1 MVGDEDIHGFYARRS
16 GEAWRLHLH
25 LLLVVLTIV
34 ILAATLLLFLPPT
47 ASAEEVTWG
56 NTMIS
61 GTEEYSNLIIN
72 LDGNLTVE
80 PDGQLTFND
89 MILVVNASSPDQYK
103 ITVEPGGT
111 MLLNN
116 VTMTSTGGTFGIL
129 VRGNMTYE
137 NGSIEGL
144 TGYGTTMA
152 EATGLVVEG
161 TAGIDLYDVNVFNE
175 MGYALVSNTSGT
187 VKVRGGSLY
196 GLSTVVRCSG
206 SSIVIL
212 EDTTV
217 RGIMSAD
224 LIVVDDLASL
234 FALRCI
240 FRSNDITSNSDAN
253 RAVHLLGDGTYGSL
267 EECTIR
273 TRELART
280 TGGELAVIDCSLD
293 LTIGRPVADVE
304 ASGGATVVLDGLD
317 LDEINVS
324 GGTLWLYD
332 VDYDQGNITDGT
344 VLNTVGKVP
353 HLDTLGEDVVVHH
366 HYWVDFILYNVAGV
380 ATSDLDLNV
389 LTADG
394 ELVMEVLSGAGGYVP
409 PVGIRAWTFE
419 DDVFE
424 YEPSHR
430 VEFAGPEYQI
440 TNLQVYGNTTITLRD
455 LADSRDLALKTSSI
469 RPSTSAPRENHTFDL
484 IVEGEILIPYPWQ
497 SGQTFI
503 DLYVDDEFV
512 ERQVVPLTSRDNVRF
527 RGLDLLEGQH
537 LFRIEVDPTDDV
549 EEINEDGNNVVGL
562 ILDVASES
570 TGPGELVDLTIWFDE
585 IEDSQGNTD
594 DDLIPGVINVDYWV
608 RATNSKTWLRN
619 VQVVI
624 EIEGAQAQT
633 QRVDLV
639 TAEDENFVSSGR
651 FILNLPRGQYVVTL
665 IVDPENE
672 MQEEFEHNNEESRT
686 VDLDPEA
693 NSSLFDLDPACC
705 SAIVMVALIA
715 TMSIIGQYSQK
726 KRRQAQQGM
735 VAQSVEYPQ
744 NTFGGSD
751 LGSSSI
757 TFNSTPRES
766 TKAPT
771 PLGDKWSVERM
782 DGRTASGYGVDDWD
796 STGAERIIAYKAPQA
811 TTNTRY
817 DATNLNCPRCN
828 GRDIVGF
835 SDGSA
840 KCQSCKKIFYPGRRY
855 G

>member
-1 MVGDEDIHGFYARRS
+1 
-16 GEAWRLHLH
+16 
-25 LLLVVLTIV
+25 
-34 ILAATLLLFLPPT
+34 
-47 ASAEEVTWG
+47 
-56 NTMIS
+56 
-61 GTEEYSNLIIN
+61 
-72 LDGNLTVE
+72 
-80 PDGQLTFND
+80 
-89 MILVVNASSPDQYK
+89 
-103 ITVEPGGT
+103 
-111 MLLNN
+111 
-116 VTMTSTGGTFGIL
+116 
-129 VRGNMTYE
+129 MTYE

-144 TGYGTTMA
+144 SGYGTTMA

-161 TAGIDLYDVNVFNE
+161 TAGINLYDVNVFNE
-175 MGYALVSNTSGT
+175 MGYALYSNTSGT
-187 VKVRGGSLY
+187 VRVRGGSLF
-196 GLSTVVRCSG
+196 GLGTVVRCSD
-206 SSIVIL
+206 SSIVVL

-217 RGIMSAD
+217 RGIVSSD

-234 FALRCI
+234 FARRCI
-240 FRSNDITSNSDAN
+240 FRTNDISDSSEAN
-253 RAVHLLGDGTYGSL
+253 RAVHLLGDGTYGYL

-273 TRELART
+273 TPELART
-280 TGGELAVIDCSLD
+280 TGGELDVIDCSLD
-293 LTIGRPVADVE
+293 LTIGRPVADLE

-332 VDYDQGNITDGT
+332 VEYDQGNITDGT
-344 VLNTVGKVP
+344 VVNSVGKIP

-380 ATSDLDLNV
+380 PTNDIDLNV

-394 ELVMEVLSGAGGYVP
+394 ELVMEVLSGVGGYVP

-440 TNLQVYGNTTITLRD
+440 TSLQVFDNTTITLRD
-455 LADSRDLALKTSSI
+455 LVDSRDLALKTSSI
-469 RPSTSAPRENHTFDL
+469 RPSTSAPRENHAFDL
-484 IVEGEILIPYPWQ
+484 IIEGEILVPYPWQ

-527 RGLDLLEGQH
+527 RDLDLPEGQH
-537 LFRIEVDPTDDV
+537 LFRVEVDPTDDV

-570 TGPGELVDLTIWFDE
+570 SGPGELVDLTIWFDG

-624 EIEGAQAQT
+624 EIDGTQAQT

-639 TAEDENFVSSGR
+639 IAEGEDFVSSGR
-651 FILNLPRGQYVVTL
+651 FILNLPRGQYVFMV

-672 MQEEFEHNNEESRT
+672 IEEEFEHNNEDSRT
-686 VDLDPEA
+686 VTLDPEA
-693 NSSLFDLDPACC
+693 DSSLFDLDPACC

-726 KRRQAQQGM
+726 KQRQAQQGM
-735 VAQSVEYPQ
+735 VAESVEYPQ
-744 NTFGGSD
+744 NTYGGSD
-751 LGSSSI
+751 PGSSSI
-757 TFNSTPRES
+757 TFHSTPRES
-766 TKAPT
+766 TKVPT
-771 PLGDKWSVERM
+771 PLGDQWTVERM
-782 DGRTASGYGVDDWD
+782 DGSTASRYGVDDWD
-796 STGAERIIAYKAPQA
+796 STGAERIIAYKAPQT
-811 TTNTRY
+811 TTNARY
-817 DATNLNCPRCN
+817 DAKNLNCPRCN

-855 G
+855 S